1 MYFVLTLLLLGF
13 GVSLA
18 VKCISMNN
26 QSCLVRPTHID
37 LTPDEHCYYLFVTS
51 LDKFDG
57 NYNTVESP
65 FNTIYAPTE
74 K

>member
-1 MYFVLTLLLLGF
+1 
-13 GVSLA
+13 
-18 VKCISMNN
+18 MNN
-26 QSCLVRPTHID
+26 QSCLVRPTHIA
-37 LTPDEHCYYLFVTS
+37 LTPDEHCYYPFVTS